1 MQVVVKKHVLDQ
13 MIRTL
18 AEERS
23 YHSRKNNQIA
33 GDDRPVLPDAQM
45 AMQLSTEQIPVGNP
59 DFLPVNKK
67 QAAAAAA
74 QMTAQVDPDKLQKYF
89 AGLKKLI
96 RKTATV
102 EKYKGMSETDLFE
115 ALRPMVLAEAEENG
129 KSIDAVISGF
139 KSKLGTTVWRFQ
151 QKTFQDL
158 VNNFSNDPTR
168 LKGEYP
174 GWEKADFQT
183 VLDAMKDPN
192 WKAAAQPRQP
202 RKPKEA
208 EDSEESVESPTV
220 KLGKK
225 PSRLSVAAAEIDALA
240 AEKVAAKIAKKSS
253 AAGDDKLNPDE
264 QRDKDTI
271 DNNRHIS
278 LDDVIKR
285 DIGRIVDVI
294 KNAGLPMPKS
304 FASSG
309 IQIKVTPSN
318 VVKGYF
324 KGATIR
330 TIAFLPGP
338 KTPYKDLSFKNIRH
352 TGGAIPIWKDDD
364 TPDFYY
370 TTTPFPFDENEYKS
384 RFAAL
389 FLAAAGE
396 FAKSEMYASE
406 KSARKTEDE
415 EIAALEKIQ
424 KEKEKSQR
432 SATMQKSLS
441 LDLAIRDAV
450 AMREENPKKLE
461 KLLAKL
467 SPAITLAAYDTKSI
481 AEKDAINSQI
491 VTLLDKERGPYYDV
505 GDMDYLRDIFDE
517 DADTRYSK
525 AGEGVSSN
533 DPVAVGVELLYESFF
548 NTCFE
553 PVMSYVIETMID
565 NNPDKDIDFSEVIG
579 AYGLGSYEEFKD
591 VVDDKDAWIEL
602 VLKVTKDILL
612 KDPDSFD
619 NVMPSFGKIRNAV
632 ESKGDLSEFEGRLK
646 MLGIEDVGRLRSI
659 FQYLKSP
666 VAFMKAIKT
675 TVQLQS
681 LEGKSSTASR
691 VSSPE
696 KLRSEVAEHIKKLMS
711 NDPVSLFATN
721 KRSLMS
727 IGIMSALDL
736 SNANASTVVAAI
748 GPDMEKRLSK
758 ALATAPSP
766 ANSEAVQD
774 EVLQAIEDFVLILDT
789 DFSAMSEVTN
799 PASKP
804 VLEYAKTFVNDI
816 AVNSGDPEFTAAS
829 AAIVLTIDGILKPK
843 KVAKK

>member
-13 MIRTL
+13 MIKML

-23 YHSRKNNQIA
+23 YHSRKINQIA
-33 GDDRPVLPDAQM
+33 SDDRPVLPDAQM

-67 QAAAAAA
+67 QAAAAAS

-96 RKTATV
+96 RKTSAE

-115 ALRPMVLAEAEENG
+115 ALRPMVLTEASDEMVNG
-129 KSIDAVISGF
+129 VIKIF
-139 KSKLGTTVWRFQ
+139 KSNPKQWDYVKKQFEN
-151 QKTFQDL
+151 L
-158 VNNFSNDPTR
+158 VANFEDDPFR
-168 LKGEYP
+168 LKDKYR
-174 GWEKADFQT
+174 GWEQRDFET
-183 VLDAMKDPN
+183 LIAAMKNTAWSAPQ
-192 WKAAAQPRQP
+192 QPRQS

-208 EDSEESVESPTV
+208 EDSEESVESPAANSGV
-220 KLGKK
+220 KK

-240 AEKVAAKIAKKSS
+240 AEKAAAKVAKKSA
-253 AAGDDKLNPDE
+253 AAGDDILNPDE
-264 QRDKDTI
+264 RRDKDTI

-278 LDDVIKR
+278 LDDVIKG
-285 DIGRIVDVI
+285 DIGQIVDVI
-294 KNAGLPMPKS
+294 KKAGLPMPKS

-330 TIAFLPGP
+330 TITFLPGP

-389 FLAAAGE
+389 FPAVAGE

-548 NTCFE
+548 KACFE

-565 NNPDKDIDFSEVIG
+565 NNPDKDIDFSDVMG

-619 NVMPSFGKIRNAV
+619 NIMPSFGKIRNAV

-711 NDPVSLFATN
+711 DDPVSLFATN
-721 KRSLMS
+721 KRSLMN
-727 IGIMSALDL
+727 IGIKSAFDL
-736 SNANASTVVAAI
+736 SNANTSTVVAAI

-758 ALATAPSP
+758 SLASAPSP

-816 AVNSGDPEFTAAS
+816 AMNSGDPEFAAAS
-829 AAIVLTIDGILKPK
+829 AAIVSTIDGILKPK
-843 KVAKK
+843 KVTKK